1 MTAPSQVE
9 IDPTTGYFNN
19 IESIRATEYPQLAD
33 LTYLDHSGTT
43 LYAKSLIEAFSND
56 LTTNL
61 YGNPHS
67 ASGSSQLSTQR
78 IDDARLEVLR
88 FLKADP
94 DVFDVVFTAN
104 ATAAIKVVA
113 DAFRDQ
119 PGGFQYGYHVDSH
132 TSLIGVRELSSRANC
147 LTSDGAVES
156 WLKQGSGQEAQQCL
170 LLAYPGQSNMT
181 GRRYGFRWAEMV
193 NELRG
198 TGRQCYSLF
207 DAAALASTAPVDLS
221 NPQVAPSFTA
231 LSFYKIFGFPHI
243 GALIVRKD
251 AGRILTQRR
260 YFGGGTVEA
269 VAVSGKTWH
278 EVRDTSIHAQLE
290 DGTLPFHNIIALQ
303 HALRLHRML
312 YRSMADISRH
322 CKYLA
327 KLLRKQLT
335 EMQHG
340 VGGPVCQIYGT
351 EEEVGEESG
360 PVVSFNL
367 LDRHGGY
374 ISNAEVEKLAIVKKI
389 HLRTGGLCNPGGT
402 VTALDL
408 TPDDLRRN
416 YQAGYRCGGLGDIV
430 DGKPSGTIRVSLGA
444 MSSLKDIEIFI
455 SFIRE
460 YYCDVS
466 LPVPPSI
473 PTPKQ
478 KKHTFTIESL
488 TIFPIKSCA
497 AFAIPSYANWQVGPR
512 GLLHDREWCLVHLG
526 THQAL
531 SQKKYPKM
539 ALLRPTL
546 DLRWQSL
553 TITHN
558 LNAQSRPQSLSIPLN
573 SDEADTLATETSI
586 CTRKPTSVCGEPV
599 PIEHYTAPHITEF
612 FTAALKVPCT
622 LARFPQSGVLRKPQ
636 IRGIPDRS
644 GDRAIALANESPI
657 LLVSRSS
664 VNRLNEDIKARGA
677 SSTTLPG
684 KAVPAEA
691 FRGNIVISETLARGQ
706 KESPYAEDD
715 WTSISISSDSA
726 STGNGGEK
734 THFDVLGPCQR
745 CQMVCIDQSDATRRQ
760 EPFSTLAKTRRREG
774 KVWFGAHLAI
784 GGGRGG
790 EGSKGGGK
798 GWVKVGDRVECYS
811 S

>member
-1 MTAPSQVE
+1 MAPSRVE
-9 IDPTTGYFNN
+9 IDPITGYFNN
-19 IESIRATEYPQLAD
+19 IDSIRASEYPQLTD

-43 LYAKSLIEAFSND
+43 LYAKSLIEAFSKD

-61 YGNPHS
+61 FGNPHS

-78 IDDARLEVLR
+78 VDDARLEVLR

-104 ATAAIKVVA
+104 ATTAIKIVA
-113 DAFRDQ
+113 DAFREQ

-132 TSLIGVRELSSRANC
+132 TSLIGVRELSPRAEC
-147 LTSDGAVES
+147 LTSHDAVES
-156 WLKQGSGQEAQQCL
+156 WLKQGSSEVVQQPQ

-181 GRRYGFRWAEMV
+181 GRRYGFRWAEMS
-193 NELRG
+193 NELRS
-198 TGRQCYSLF
+198 TGQQCYTLF
-207 DAAALASTAPVDLS
+207 DAAALASTAPIDLS
-221 NPQVAPSFTA
+221 NPQIAPSFTA
-231 LSFYKIFGFPHI
+231 LSFYKIFGFPDL
-243 GALIVRKD
+243 GALIVKKD

-303 HALRLHRML
+303 HALRLHRTL
-312 YRSMADISRH
+312 YKSMTDISRH
-322 CKYLA
+322 CEHLA
-327 KLLRKQLT
+327 NMLRKQLT
-335 EMQHG
+335 EMRHG
-340 VGGPVCQIYGT
+340 VGRPVCQMYGM
-351 EEEVGEESG
+351 EREAGEDAG

-367 LDRHGGY
+367 LDRHGEY
-374 ISNAEVEKLAIVKKI
+374 VSNAEVEKLAIVKKI

-402 VTALDL
+402 VTALGL
-408 TPDDLRRN
+408 TPNDLRRN
-416 YQAGYRCGGLGDIV
+416 YQAGYRCGGLGDIIN
-430 DGKPSGTIRVSLGA
+430 GKPPGQSD
-444 MSSLKDIEIFI
+444 LKDVETFI
-455 SFIRE
+455 AFIRE
-460 YYCDVS
+460 YYCDTS
-466 LPVPPSI
+466 PHSPPCN
-473 PTPKQ
+473 PTPKP

-497 AFAIPSYANWQVGPR
+497 AFPIPSYANWQVGAR

-539 ALLRPTL
+539 ALLRPTI
-546 DLRWQSL
+546 DLHQQTL

-558 LNAQSRPQSLSIPLN
+558 LNGQSRPQALTIALGDNSNLLSID
-573 SDEADTLATETSI
+573 STI

-599 PIEHYTAPHITEF
+599 SIEHYTAPHITEF
-612 FTAALKVPCT
+612 FSSALNVPCT
-622 LARFPQSGVLRKPQ
+622 LARFPHSGVLRKPQ
-636 IRGIPDRS
+636 IRGLPDVNT
-644 GDRAIALANESPI
+644 DRAIALANESPI

-664 VNRLNEDIKARGA
+664 VNRLNEDIKARIA
-677 SSTTLPG
+677 SSTIKPG

-691 FRGNIVISETLARGQ
+691 FRGNIVIAETLVRGQ
-706 KESPYAEDD
+706 KEHPYAEDD
-715 WTSISISSDSA
+715 WTTISIFNDAS
-726 STGNGGEK
+726 STGENGDK
-734 THFDVLGPCQR
+734 TQFDVLGPCQR
-745 CQMVCIDQSDATRRQ
+745 CQMVCIDQTDATRRQ

-774 KVWFGAHLAI
+774 KVWFGAHLALV
-784 GGGRGG
+784 GGRGG
-790 EGSKGGGK
+790 DELDGGGEK

-811 S
+811 